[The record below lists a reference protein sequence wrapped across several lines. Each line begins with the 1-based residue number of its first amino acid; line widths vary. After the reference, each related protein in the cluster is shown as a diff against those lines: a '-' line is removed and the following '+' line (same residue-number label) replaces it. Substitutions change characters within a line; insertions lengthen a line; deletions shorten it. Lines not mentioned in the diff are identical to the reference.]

1 MGGVKN
7 IWKSQKVGISNYLI
21 DDPPS
26 EPSHNDGKLE
36 FVGWASETDL
46 GLERVCSTAFK
57 INQGPGPY
65 RFVFKNSTIEDYH
78 TYLQVDGEYIKVCH
92 PIELLIQKSKLT
104 PTGSIKVI
112 KNI

>member
-7 IWKSQKVGISNYLI
+7 IWKSTKVGISNYSL

-26 EPSHNDGKLE
+26 EPSHNDGRLE
-36 FVGWASETDL
+36 LVGWASEMDL
-46 GLERVCSTAFK
+46 GLERACSTAFK

-65 RFVFKNSTIEDYH
+65 KFVFKNNYDQDYH
-78 TYLQVDGEYIKVCH
+78 TYLQIDGEFIKVVQ
-92 PIELLIQKSKLT
+92 PTSLIIQKSCIT
-104 PTGSIKVI
+104 PTGCIKVL